1 MLLAAALHA
10 CGPAPTTRPPAPP
23 GCLPPA
29 RAVIG
34 TWSHG
39 TSAMEL
45 RADGYVLRNSLE
57 GTYRW
62 TDPGRIQ
69 IDVGGAHE
77 AFTLG
82 VSNVVTMLL
91 VDPDGHGAIW
101 TRLSPAP
108 PLPPLCYDV
117 RGSLVGDWTD
127 GAVEEHFGAS
137 GDYRRGEVGGEW
149 SMSDAGAIELR
160 ARTFVRRE
168 QVALATP
175 SMLVIIPQAL
185 GPDDSRDML
194 EVLPSEARI
203 VTRLS
208 GP

>member
-1 MLLAAALHA
+1 MLLAAVLSA
-10 CGPAPTTRPPAPP
+10 CGPAPTTHPPSAP
-23 GCLPPA
+23 GCSTPE
-29 RAVIG
+29 RAVLG

-45 RADGYVLRNSLE
+45 RANGYILRDSLE

-77 AFTLG
+77 AYTLG
-82 VSNVVTMLL
+82 VSNVVAMLL

-108 PLPPLCYDV
+108 PTPAVCYDV

-127 GAVEEHFGAS
+127 GGVVEHFGAS
-137 GDYRRGEVGGEW
+137 GEYRRGAVRGEW
-149 SMSDAGAIELR
+149 TATDAGAIELR
-160 ARTFVRRE
+160 VGPYVRRH

-175 SMLVIIPQAL
+175 STLVIVPQAL
-185 GPDDSRDML
+185 GADDSRDML

-203 VTRLS
+203 ETRLS